1 MLFIRSHEAKTDQ
14 NRYKSF
20 KRKKKLKAVT
30 LQDDPLIR
38 EIVTL
43 GNFSTWVIKKETLLK
58 KIKLNSAKC
67 KSIKIY
73 LRYSLNMPGV
83 RLASGSVTLIVYE
96 SSIIEN

>member
-1 MLFIRSHEAKTDQ
+1 M
-14 NRYKSF
+14 
-20 KRKKKLKAVT
+20 
-30 LQDDPLIR
+30 IR

-67 KSIKIY
+67 ESIKIY